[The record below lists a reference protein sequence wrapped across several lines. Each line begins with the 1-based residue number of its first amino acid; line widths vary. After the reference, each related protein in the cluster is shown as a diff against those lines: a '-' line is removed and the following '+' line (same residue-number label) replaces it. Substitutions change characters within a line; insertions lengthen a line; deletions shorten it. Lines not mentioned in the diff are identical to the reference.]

1 MVALQE
7 IILVC
12 LVGVS
17 ACQFNRG
24 PVTAG
29 APPIP
34 ILYDDRNGPDVSG
47 AYDFSYGT
55 GNGIARQESSRPTGV
70 DTFVVEGSYSY
81 TAPDGT
87 LVEVRYIAD
96 ENGFRAESPLIPTTP
111 TPPLHSLRQI
121 AAAQDAFSRQQG
133 SVQQGGFQQQ
143 QGGFQQGSFQQPTG
157 GFQQPT
163 GGFQQQGGFQN
174 RRRGFQ
180 SRRQG

>member
-7 IILVC
+7 VILLC
-12 LVGVS
+12 LVGLS

-24 PVTAG
+24 PATAG

-55 GNGIARQESSRPTGV
+55 GNGIAHQESSRPTGV

-81 TAPDGT
+81 TAPGAH
-87 LVEVRYIAD
+87 IAD

-111 TPPLHSLRQI
+111 APPLHSLRQI
-121 AAAQDAFSRQQG
+121 AAAQDAFSRQG

-143 QGGFQQGSFQQPTG
+143 SGIQQQQGNLQQPA
-157 GFQQPT
+157 

>member
-7 IILVC
+7 VILLC
-12 LVGVS
+12 LVGLS

-55 GNGIARQESSRPTGV
+55 GNGIAHQESSRPTGV

-111 TPPLHSLRQI
+111 APPLHSLRQI
-121 AAAQDAFSRQQG
+121 AAAQDAFSRQG

-143 QGGFQQGSFQQPTG
+143 GGIQQQQGNLQQPA
-157 GFQQPT
+157 